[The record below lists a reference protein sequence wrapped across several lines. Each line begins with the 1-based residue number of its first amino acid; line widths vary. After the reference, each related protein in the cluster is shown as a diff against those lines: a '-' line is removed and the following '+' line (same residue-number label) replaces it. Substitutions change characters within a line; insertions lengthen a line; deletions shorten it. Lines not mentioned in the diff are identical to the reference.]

1 MLERSR
7 SQVDAKKCVLAYT
20 GTHAIIFLMEASVV
34 DSKDPDLSSAAK
46 ALSGG
51 GGAAKGG
58 LARAKALTGEER
70 SELSRKA
77 AKARWAAV
85 KSGKEV
91 KAPNRIPEA
100 KFRGVLSV
108 LDLEVPCYVLDNGQ
122 RVIGRTSATE
132 LLTGIK
138 GGGALEKYLDTKNL
152 NPFINID
159 LVLERLIEFRLP
171 EVEGLERQV
180 KGLEADQL
188 IEICRGFVAA
198 LEASNND
205 PEIRLTDKQRAMAIK
220 AGMFLAACA
229 KTGLDALIDEVTGN
243 QYERASDALR
253 VKLKAYLLD
262 EMRKWEKTFP
272 DQLWLEFARLTH
284 WKGSVTQRPKYW
296 GHLVNELIYEYLD
309 PDVAEWLKTHAP
321 RPEHG
326 QNYHQW
332 LTEQFGLAKLTQH
345 IWMVIGVSKT
355 CQTMNELKTKLAEM
369 FGRIPVQFQ
378 LFLPPPTT

>member
-1 MLERSR
+1 M
-7 SQVDAKKCVLAYT
+7 
-20 GTHAIIFLMEASVV
+20 HARLPMVCLLVEEARM
-34 DSKDPDLSSAAK
+34 KDDQKPSNLSAAGK
-46 ALSGG
+46 ELSRQ
-51 GGAAKGG
+51 GAAKGG
-58 LARAKALTGEER
+58 LARAKSLTQEER
-70 SELSRKA
+70 SELSRRA
-77 AKARWAAV
+77 AHARW
-85 KSGKEV
+85 SGV
-91 KAPNRIPEA
+91 KAGRMLVASARIPEA
-100 KFRGVLSV
+100 KYRGVLPI

-138 GGGALEKYLDTKNL
+138 GGGALEKYLATRNL

-159 LVLERLIEFRLP
+159 LVLERMVEFRLP

-180 KGLEADQL
+180 KGIQADQL

-198 LEASNND
+198 MDAANKPNSTVH
-205 PEIRLTDKQRAMAIK
+205 LTDRQREMAIK

-229 KTGLDALIDEVTGN
+229 KVGLDALIDEATGN
-243 QYERASDALR
+243 QYERAADALR
-253 VKLKAYLLD
+253 VKLKAYLSE

-272 DQLWLEFARLTH
+272 DQLWVEFARLTN

-309 PDVAEWLKTHAP
+309 PDVAEWLKVNAP
-321 RPEHG
+321 KPQHG

-332 LTEQFGLAKLTQH
+332 LSEQFGLAKLTQH

-355 CQTMNELKTKLAEM
+355 CQTMSDLRTKLAEM
-369 FGRIPVQFQ
+369 FGRVPIQIQ
-378 LFLPPPTT
+378 LFLPPATT